1 MNSVSTL
8 GARHAN
14 YGHYSVDMA
23 RRLDGPFGLVEKSF
37 ADRIAPWIAGKSVLD
52 VGCGF
57 GSLVEALRQKGVD
70 ATGIDQLDEFVD
82 LGRNRY
88 PLAELR
94 VSAGGSLPFDDK
106 SFNTVILKDT
116 IHHVFGEGDLASFMA
131 EVKRVCRRRIVVM
144 DPNPTLILASRAS
157 LSVTLIPSVLR
168 RQRAPRSA
176 RSASMSFTANFMKS
190 WLFR

>member
-70 ATGIDQLDEFVD
+70 ATGIDQSDEFVD

-106 SFNTVILKDT
+106 SFDTVILKDT
-116 IHHVFGEGDLASFMA
+116 DSLRFGEGDLASSMA
-131 EVKRVCRRRIVVM
+131 EVKRVCRRRIVVTGSK
-144 DPNPTLILASRAS
+144 PNANSSPLAQAYRSR
-157 LSVTLIPSVLR
+157 
-168 RQRAPRSA
+168 
-176 RSASMSFTANFMKS
+176 
-190 WLFR
+190 